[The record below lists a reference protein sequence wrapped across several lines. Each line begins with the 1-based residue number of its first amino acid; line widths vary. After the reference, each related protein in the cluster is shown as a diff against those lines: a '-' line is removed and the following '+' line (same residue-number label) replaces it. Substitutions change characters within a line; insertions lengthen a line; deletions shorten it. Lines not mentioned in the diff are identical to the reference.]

1 MRSMGLRAR
10 LISLTPLLALALLLI
25 GTAGIVAI
33 CRLARSASPLKP

>member
-33 CRLARSASPLKP
+33 CPPGTQRRH